1 MGTKGAIEKR
11 STRMVGVEVRLG
23 RPDLDALSVGE
34 LVELLESGR
43 PLRYL
48 DAERQVQTV
57 PIGEIWQAAQRRGL
71 RTTTAS

>member
-1 MGTKGAIEKR
+1 MGVKGAAEKR
-11 STRMVGVEVRLG
+11 SARMVGVGVRPG

-48 DAERQVQTV
+48 DPGLQVQTV
-57 PIGEIWQAAQRRGL
+57 PVGEIWQAAQRRGL
-71 RTTTAS
+71 RTTTVS

>member
-11 STRMVGVEVRLG
+11 STRMVGVGVRVG

-48 DAERQVQTV
+48 DPERQVRTV
-57 PIGEIWQAAQRRGL
+57 PIGEIWQAARRRGL